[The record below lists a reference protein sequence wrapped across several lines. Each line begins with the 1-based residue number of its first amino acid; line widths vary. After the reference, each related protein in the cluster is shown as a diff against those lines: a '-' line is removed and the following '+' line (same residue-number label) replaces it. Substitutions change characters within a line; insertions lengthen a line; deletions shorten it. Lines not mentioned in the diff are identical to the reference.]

1 MPIDVLENVLDQDLA
16 AQFLA
21 EERDVGPD
29 NRAKIEEQ
37 GLRSRVEAQAGEKLG
52 ERLGW
57 MDRRVAPAISG
68 VRFVLATTGKEV
80 GE

>member
-1 MPIDVLENVLDQDLA
+1 MAIDVLENVLDQDLA
-16 AQFLA
+16 AQLFT

-29 NRAKIEEQ
+29 NGAKIEEQ
-37 GLRSRVEAQAGEKLG
+37 GLWSRAEGQAGEKLG
-52 ERLGW
+52 ERLRW

-68 VRFVLATTGKEV
+68 VRFVFATTGEEV

>member
-16 AQFLA
+16 AQLFA
-21 EERDVGPD
+21 KERDVGPD
-29 NRAKIEEQ
+29 NRAEIEEQ
-37 GLRSRVEAQAGEKLG
+37 GLRSCVEAQAGEKLG

-57 MDRRVAPAISG
+57 MNRRVAPAIRG
-68 VRFVLATTGKEV
+68 VRFVFATTGEEV